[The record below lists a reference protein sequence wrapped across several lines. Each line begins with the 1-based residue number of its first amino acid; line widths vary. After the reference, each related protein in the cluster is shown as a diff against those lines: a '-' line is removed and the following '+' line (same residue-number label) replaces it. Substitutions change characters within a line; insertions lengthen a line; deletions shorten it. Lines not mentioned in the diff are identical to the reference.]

1 MIFGAWTLFNSFISS
16 YTNRLITADDHASV
30 QINFCRVDAEGRM
43 IKDKSQ
49 NISVAVCGFVRAKAQ
64 GDSAINS
71 LATDAGLLK
80 NVV

>member
-1 MIFGAWTLFNSFISS
+1 MLLFSS

-30 QINFCRVDAEGRM
+30 QINFCRVDENGVM

-49 NISVAVCGFVRAKAQ
+49 NVSVVVCGFLRGKGASDAAV
-64 GDSAINS
+64 NC
-71 LATDAGLLK
+71 LATDNGLLK